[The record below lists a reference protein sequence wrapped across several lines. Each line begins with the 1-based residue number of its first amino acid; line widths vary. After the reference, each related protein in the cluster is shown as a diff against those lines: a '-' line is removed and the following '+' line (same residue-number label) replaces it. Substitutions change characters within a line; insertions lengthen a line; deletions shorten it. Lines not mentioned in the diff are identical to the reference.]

1 MIYQSMSGDADEGTA
16 SYSMSEGS
24 ITNKNG
30 DIFFVNNTSATIEL
44 NDVDITNE
52 DSDGVFLRAEAAGW
66 GNEGSNGGQV
76 TLEATNQ
83 EIEGDMI
90 VDDVSSLDLTLT
102 NGSEFTG
109 AINPDGEAG
118 EVNVTISKDS
128 TWNLTDDSYITSL
141 DAEENSIN
149 LNGYTL
155 YVDGN
160 AY

>member
-1 MIYQSMSGDADEGTA
+1 MSG
-16 SYSMSEGS
+16 GS

-109 AINPDGEAG
+109 AINPDCEAG

-155 YVDGN
+155 YVNGN